1 MKCLL
6 IIENTD
12 YSGVFSL
19 PVTFRFIHILEK
31 KTRIKKYELSR
42 TFFNS
47 IIAIHKQNLLTIF
60 FGQVSIIEHLESKRK
75 L

>member
-31 KTRIKKYELSR
+31 KNTNKEI
-42 TFFNS
+42 
-47 IIAIHKQNLLTIF
+47 
-60 FGQVSIIEHLESKRK
+60 
-75 L
+75 

>member
-19 PVTFRFIHILEK
+19 PVTFRFTHILDK
-31 KTRIKKYELSR
+31 KHEYRNMNCLVHFLIRLSQFINK
-42 TFFNS
+42 TY
-47 IIAIHKQNLLTIF
+47 
-60 FGQVSIIEHLESKRK
+60 
-75 L
+75 

>member
-19 PVTFRFIHILEK
+19 PVIEVHLHLRK
-31 KTRIKKYELSR
+31 KHE
-42 TFFNS
+42 
-47 IIAIHKQNLLTIF
+47 
-60 FGQVSIIEHLESKRK
+60 
-75 L
+75 

>member
-12 YSGVFSL
+12 YSGVFSR

-31 KTRIKKYELSR
+31 NTNKEI
-42 TFFNS
+42 
-47 IIAIHKQNLLTIF
+47 
-60 FGQVSIIEHLESKRK
+60 
-75 L
+75 

>member
-19 PVTFRFIHILEK
+19 PVHP
-31 KTRIKKYELSR
+31 
-42 TFFNS
+42 
-47 IIAIHKQNLLTIF
+47 
-60 FGQVSIIEHLESKRK
+60 HLRK
-75 L
+75 NTNKEI